1 MKREK
6 RRKKRYQAKDK
17 KEVCRRWRKMKSS
30 TSLENREYKKG
41 EVIMT
46 EEKM

>member
-1 MKREK
+1 MKRQK
-6 RRKKRYQAKDK
+6 RRKKRYQVKGK
-17 KEVCRRWRKMKSS
+17 KEVWRRWGKTK
-30 TSLENREYKKG
+30 YKKG